1 MTQDS
6 QNSSLTKETEEI
18 KGELT
23 IFGKLLIFLISL
35 TLFSIPLYMVAS
47 HFIWIRNQYEKL
59 YPDISKKDCRY
70 QQHWEDSRFY
80 LVCPEE
86 SLESSKEKNDNW
98 EKEQNEN
105 QRLREQKKREY
116 RQQVTERFRSIVGSP

>member
-1 MTQDS
+1 LTADS
-6 QNSSLTKETEEI
+6 QSSNLTKEEI

-23 IFGKLLIFLISL
+23 IFGKVLISLIFL
-35 TLFSIPLYMVAS
+35 TLFSVPTYMVAN

-59 YPDISKKDCRY
+59 YPDISKKDCGY

-80 LVCPEE
+80 LVCPNE

-116 RQQVTERFRSIVGSP
+116 RRETAKRFRTILRSP